1 MQSITEYFMLHEFIK
16 SKEWECIVYA
26 WLDIT
31 TCLFVIKN
39 LIDLKQEITFT
50 LAQTMIPFEFDRRR
64 KSIKYPS
71 HLLQWQRDMPL
82 HHINRWNG
90 VRCNNRHGMDVML
103 PQRYS
108 NRTISSEV
116 SWFEHFIA
124 VDCCNELLVILN
136 FHHKSSLMSEINT
149 ETQKPKNNTFQPR
162 DDIWLDWIC
171 VLSFGSMFTLNI
183 PESTFNLMHTMS
195 ILCQQY
201 EYKSWF
207 NNVCYVWVCSA
218 NTVQSLTNKQKKPW
232 QFSDG

>member
-1 MQSITEYFMLHEFIK
+1 M
-16 SKEWECIVYA
+16 
-26 WLDIT
+26 
-31 TCLFVIKN
+31 
-39 LIDLKQEITFT
+39 
-50 LAQTMIPFEFDRRR
+50 
-64 KSIKYPS
+64 
-71 HLLQWQRDMPL
+71 
-82 HHINRWNG
+82 
-90 VRCNNRHGMDVML
+90 
-103 PQRYS
+103 
-108 NRTISSEV
+108 

-171 VLSFGSMFTLNI
+171 VLNFGSMFTLNI

-218 NTVQSLTNKQKKPW
+218 NTVQSLTNKQKNLDSFQMGSWLQLIVHFIHKLIELSMTIFGGCGKSFYW
-232 QFSDG
+232 WRISIIYELSNLMLILIIFALLSFDRCSRT